1 MEARRFFLDTT
12 ARAFVSSPDS
22 TLPSIG
28 GAFFDEDVE
37 AVELYFLRQTGN
49 FSRPFEFISYAG
61 NTVKMAVG
69 VTAPAALLTSFSA
82 ISTAVT
88 ITSSVSITG
97 GSGINEVQRIQI
109 APRPATGSFAVQLPA
124 RNVTVSSI
132 TSSLFNAVRHGLLD
146 GQSVTLTAFTI
157 TSGFSNG
164 QQVFIR
170 DRTRDAFRIASAAG
184 GTALT
189 VSASGGTA
197 EVDAINTAALT
208 ANASA
213 TQLQNAFV
221 DAGVEADGQP
231 QVVVTGEPNDY
242 LLTYTS
248 ALAGIDLPTATVVGS
263 TLAAAPGLSGSLSFN
278 TNEVAALIAAGQG
291 GNCKLE
297 IEVAGGGIRQTYQQ
311 ASTLSDDIITSTSP
325 TPAPVGS
332 SGFNMIAGN
341 GDVYQITIDN
351 DGVLTAAKQ

>member
-1 MEARRFFLDTT
+1 MEARRFYLDTT

-37 AVELYFLRQTGN
+37 AVELYFLKQTGN
-49 FSRPFEFISYAG
+49 FSRPYEYADYAA

-69 VTAPAALLTSFSA
+69 VTAPAALLTTFSA
-82 ISTAVT
+82 ITTAVT

-97 GSGINEVQRIQI
+97 GSGVNEVQRIQI
-109 APRPATGSFAVQLPA
+109 APRPDTGSFSINLPT

-132 TSSLFNAVRHGLLD
+132 TTSVFSAVRHGLLAD
-146 GQSVTLTAFTI
+146 QSVTLTGFTI

-170 DRTRDAFRIASAAG
+170 DRTRDTFKVASTLG

-189 VSASGGTA
+189 VDASGGTA
-197 EVDAINTAALT
+197 IVDALNTSSLP
-208 ANASA
+208 ANS
-213 TQLQNAFV
+213 TIEDVQNAFV
-221 DAGVEADGQP
+221 AAGIQVDGQP
-231 QVVVTGEPNDY
+231 QIVVTGEANDY
-242 LLTYTS
+242 LLTYTG

-263 TLAAAPGLSGSLSFN
+263 TLAAAPGLSGNLSFA
-278 TNEVAALIAAGQG
+278 TSEVAAIIAAGNG

-297 IEVAGGGIRQTYQQ
+297 IEVAGSGKRQTYQQ
-311 ASTLSDDIITSTSP
+311 AASISDDIITSTSP
-325 TPAPVGS
+325 TPLPSATSFSLS
-332 SGFNMIAGN
+332 SQDNS
-341 GDVYQITIDN
+341 VWSVTIDN
-351 DGVLTAAKQ
+351 SGVLTATKQ